1 MCRSE
6 DGKEEIRFPV
16 QGLSKSKLMKE
27 LTPLVTL
34 PMYQLTLPF
43 SPDAWREIMLCD
55 SLTGTT
61 L

>member
-1 MCRSE
+1 MIAH
-6 DGKEEIRFPV
+6 KEKIRFPV
-16 QGLSKSKLMKE
+16 QGLSKSNLMKE

-34 PMYQLTLPF
+34 PMYQLALPF
-43 SPDAWREIMLCD
+43 TLAAWREILLCD